1 MDSFYVYEHWR
12 PDTGACFYVGKG
24 NGRRAWRM
32 RGRSRHHRVI
42 QSELIALGMAVD
54 VRIVAQNL
62 AEEAAF
68 AMEQGR
74 IAFYPL
80 ADLCNMTEGGEGVS
94 GWKHSLECRKRIAA
108 SKTGRP
114 GRKHTPEARAKMSL
128 AKLSRNLSV
137 EHRAALS
144 LASLGK
150 KWTPER
156 RAKHGVSQQGRKRT
170 PETIAKM
177 RLANLGKKHT
187 PETIAKMRVSMI
199 EHHRLKR
206 AQEDSRRSLAWLPPR
221 AGGDGQRLLPQ
232 TVAPALPS
240 Q

>member
-12 PDTGACFYVGKG
+12 PDTDACFYVGKG

-32 RGRSRHHRVI
+32 RGRSRHHRAI

-62 AEEAAF
+62 TEEAAF
-68 AMEQGR
+68 TMEQGR

-108 SKTGRP
+108 SKTDRP

-128 AKLSRNLSV
+128 AKRNRNLTA
-137 EHRAALS
+137 EQRAALS
-144 LASLGK
+144 LAGK

-156 RAKHGVSQQGRKRT
+156 RAAQSDRQQKY
-170 PETIAKM
+170 
-177 RLANLGKKHT
+177 NL
-187 PETIAKMRVSMI
+187 
-199 EHHRLKR
+199 LKR
-206 AQEDSRRSLAWLPPR
+206 ETGCAAESGLALTR
-221 AGGDGQRLLPQ
+221 TGGDGFAAPPAA
-232 TVAPALPS
+232 VAPEPTA
-240 Q
+240 